1 MYQEM
6 NLSDIE
12 ALIKRQAKVDVQIQ
26 QQAANQVLVH
36 YLLVNMDVQLI
47 GVSDDALLFRYQLGK
62 LAGFMAKG
70 AAKGAAKML
79 GKNIRTKKINWD
91 TEQQQI
97 RLNLA
102 VFAQFRPWFQQHRL
116 ASAVIEEGKIKLQFV
131 AK

>member
-70 AAKGAAKML
+70 AAKML

-116 ASAVIEEGKIKLQFV
+116 ASAVIEERKIKLQFV

>member
-70 AAKGAAKML
+70 AAKML
-79 GKNIRTKKINWD
+79 DKNIRTKKINWD

-131 AK
+131 AQ

>member
-47 GVSDDALLFRYQLGK
+47 GVSDDALLFRYQLIVLSLHRFRG
-62 LAGFMAKG
+62 
-70 AAKGAAKML
+70 
-79 GKNIRTKKINWD
+79 
-91 TEQQQI
+91 QSQI
-97 RLNLA
+97 LTA
-102 VFAQFRPWFQQHRL
+102 YQV
-116 ASAVIEEGKIKLQFV
+116 
-131 AK
+131 

>member
-62 LAGFMAKG
+62 LAGFMADW
-70 AAKGAAKML
+70 AAKML

>member
-70 AAKGAAKML
+70 AAKML
-79 GKNIRTKKINWD
+79 DKNIRTKKINWD

>member
-70 AAKGAAKML
+70 AAKKL

>member
-70 AAKGAAKML
+70 AAKML

-116 ASAVIEEGKIKLQFV
+116 ASAVIKEKKIKLQFV
-131 AK
+131 AQ

>member
-26 QQAANQVLVH
+26 QQAANQVLAH

-70 AAKGAAKML
+70 AAKKL

>member
-62 LAGFMAKG
+62 LAGFMV
-70 AAKGAAKML
+70 KGAAKML

-131 AK
+131 AQ

>member
-26 QQAANQVLVH
+26 QQAVNQVLVH

-62 LAGFMAKG
+62 LAGRFYGKRG
-70 AAKGAAKML
+70 
-79 GKNIRTKKINWD
+79 GKN
-91 TEQQQI
+91 
-97 RLNLA
+97 
-102 VFAQFRPWFQQHRL
+102 V
-116 ASAVIEEGKIKLQFV
+116 G
-131 AK
+131 

>member
-70 AAKGAAKML
+70 AVL

>member
-47 GVSDDALLFRYQLGK
+47 GVSDDALLFRYQLGN

-70 AAKGAAKML
+70 VAKML

>member
-26 QQAANQVLVH
+26 QQAVNQVWVH
-36 YLLVNMDVQLI
+36 YLLVDMNVQLI

-62 LAGFMAKG
+62 LVGFM
-70 AAKGAAKML
+70 AKGAAKML

-91 TEQQQI
+91 AEQQQI

-116 ASAVIEEGKIKLQFV
+116 ESAVIEEGKMKLQFV